1 MWGRTLQFLPEK
13 SLREGLLPWVIGVM
27 LFLCTLS
34 LTGAVAIG
42 KGLSSWSDSLS
53 SNFSVQIVEKDQAE
67 RARQT
72 NAALLLLNATLGVS
86 EATVLAES
94 EILELL
100 SPWLGDMPI
109 NSDLPIPT
117 LIEVKTEAGANINT
131 RALAE
136 RLRAT
141 APGAQLD
148 DHQAWMTQI
157 LDLANIVQ
165 LLLLGVVFMVV
176 LSTVAIVIF
185 GCRAGLATHQ
195 DSIEIMHLMGAEDKT
210 ISRAFD
216 VRYLSHGLKG
226 GFVGVILAGAVL
238 WLLSDLA
245 VKMGQGLISAS
256 LPDVENLLWLALLPL
271 FASILTMLTARITV
285 RKALLEMM

>member
-1 MWGRTLQFLPEK
+1 MWGRTLQFLPTK

-42 KGLSSWSDSLS
+42 KGLASWSAGLT
-53 SNFSVQIVEKDQAE
+53 SNFSVQIVVKDPAE
-67 RARQT
+67 RSVQT
-72 NAALLLLNATLGVS
+72 EAAIRLLNATPGIAS
-86 EATVLAES
+86 TAVLAEADV
-94 EILELL
+94 LALL

-117 LIEVKTEAGANINT
+117 LIEVKLDGRSTVNT
-131 RALAE
+131 TALAE

-157 LDLANIVQ
+157 LELAGVVQ
-165 LLLLGVVFMVV
+165 LLLAGVVLMIV

-185 GCRAGLATHQ
+185 GCRAGLATHHE
-195 DSIEIMHLMGAEDKT
+195 SIEIMHLMGAEDKT
-210 ISRAFD
+210 ISKAFD
-216 VRYLSHGLKG
+216 VRYLGHGLKG
-226 GFVGVILAGAVL
+226 GLVGVLLAGGVL
-238 WLLSDLA
+238 WLLADLA
-245 VKMGQGLISAS
+245 QEMGQGLISAS
-256 LPDVENLLWLALLPL
+256 MPDASNLLWLALLPL
-271 FASILTMLTARITV
+271 SASLLTMLTARITV